1 MVIIGPFS
9 NNYIIHYYE
18 MMNYLH
24 SVKVKRV
31 DVSRI
36 ASPYKSI
43 SDSMKFFLDAFDHEA
58 LANCGLC

>member
-9 NNYIIHYYE
+9 NNHIIHYYE

-43 SDSMKFFLDAFDHEA
+43 SDRI
-58 LANCGLC
+58 C